1 MLTGNSFYFCVEQL
15 TGVVNECFPSHVG
28 MLVHSF
34 FNAMVSSDHL
44 QSAGYVFKPQT
55 QQWARESDSKV
66 LGKKGKVDFVVQK
79 IHECDGIISM
89 EGSSPRAC

>member
-1 MLTGNSFYFCVEQL
+1 MLIHCFACHRQL

-44 QSAGYVFKPQT
+44 HSAGYVYDQELQEWT
-55 QQWARESDSKV
+55 QEEGSGV
-66 LGKKGKVDFVVQK
+66 LGNEDRVEFIVQK
-79 IHECDGIISM
+79 IHECAGIISI
-89 EGSSPRAC
+89 EGSNPNRVP